1 MWYNSSQHFARMTQF
16 LPPNLLALFSPREP
30 IPYLPPASKL
40 PHEKKNG
47 GYTGVG
53 IFLKYFEVI
62 KVHYVFLSRTSYYF
76 ILRFRVIFGIHFYTH
91 IYTFKNILLIAL
103 RYIPFVLCVMFI
115 RVKYF
120 FILHI
125 NKCFSFT

>member
-1 MWYNSSQHFARMTQF
+1 MTQF

-53 IFLKYFEVI
+53 SFLKYFEVI
-62 KVHYVFLSRTSYYF
+62 NY
-76 ILRFRVIFGIHFYTH
+76 
-91 IYTFKNILLIAL
+91 NILCFFQHLVD
-103 RYIPFVLCVMFI
+103 YIMSWIIIIFVCACVRACAYI
-115 RVKYF
+115 HV
-120 FILHI
+120 
-125 NKCFSFT
+125 